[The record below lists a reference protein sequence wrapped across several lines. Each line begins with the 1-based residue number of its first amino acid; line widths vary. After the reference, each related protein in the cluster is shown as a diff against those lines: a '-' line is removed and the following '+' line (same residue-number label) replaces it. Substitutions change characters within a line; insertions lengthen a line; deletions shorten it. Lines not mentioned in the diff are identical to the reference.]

1 MLPPGVT
8 AEKDPAL
15 IHLTCPAQ
23 AEEVPADSSRTGQ
36 VNLVNC
42 FSVDIGL
49 SALLV
54 GQLYSM
60 ATFTVCSRVP
70 PNYITRQLPALL
82 KKNSFHNFHLF
93 VDQLHDSTVLPDIF
107 NSLRYL
113 ASHTSV

>member
-42 FSVDIGL
+42 FSVDIGCQRFL
-49 SALLV
+49 SASCIQWLHS
-54 GQLYSM
+54 LYVR
-60 ATFTVCSRVP
+60 AFLQT
-70 PNYITRQLPALL
+70 I
-82 KKNSFHNFHLF
+82 
-93 VDQLHDSTVLPDIF
+93 
-107 NSLRYL
+107 
-113 ASHTSV
+113 